1 MRSWL
6 LLFACNLMWALQF
19 TCIKLVQDQVGPM
32 FTVWGP
38 MTLAMLML
46 APLVLRKREAGPD
59 IPARKIAG
67 TYILLAALG
76 VVPAQVLMT
85 WGTRL
90 SLASNAA
97 VINLTLPVATALFAV
112 VFLHE
117 RMTPLRAASFGIAV
131 AGVLLC
137 STGDLRGLSF
147 AGKYLAG
154 NAMVFLATL
163 GSAFYNSYGK
173 KALEWHSPMR
183 MLFWTYVAVCLMM
196 APFVLAEER
205 SVFARIPDFNARTW
219 TGLALLTFFHNF
231 LSMVLFL
238 KALKDLDAIQAALS
252 NYLIT
257 FFGVPI
263 AAFSLGEKLSPSAVA
278 GGALVLAGTLLI
290 TVWEELRPR
299 ASRAG
304 SLPAAAPDS
313 RT

>member
-38 MTLAMLML
+38 MTLAMIML
-46 APLVLRKREAGPD
+46 APLVLGERETKKKERTAVVV
-59 IPARKIAG
+59 R
-67 TYILLAALG
+67 TYLLLAGAG

-112 VFLHE
+112 IFLRE
-117 RMTPLRAASFGIAV
+117 RMTAVRAASFVIAI
-131 AGVLLC
+131 AGVALC
-137 STGDLRGLSF
+137 SAGDLRALSF
-147 AGKYLAG
+147 ESKYLAG
-154 NAMVFLATL
+154 NALIFCATL

-183 MLFWTYVAVCLMM
+183 MLFWTYVAVCGMM
-196 APFVLAEER
+196 APFVLGAEWQ
-205 SVFARIPDFNARTW
+205 VFTRIPEFTARTW
-219 TGLALLTFFHNF
+219 IGLALLTFFHNF

-238 KALKDLDAIQAALS
+238 KALENLDAIQAALS

-263 AAFSLGEKLSPSAVA
+263 AALWLGEKVTASAA
-278 GGALVLAGTLLI
+278 LGGVLVLGSTLLI
-290 TVWEELRPR
+290 TVWEELRR
-299 ASRAG
+299 
-304 SLPAAAPDS
+304 PAADLPRPAE
-313 RT
+313 RG

>member
-6 LLFACNLMWALQF
+6 LLFACNLIWALQF
-19 TCIKLVQDQVGPM
+19 TCIKLVQDQVGPL

-46 APLVLRKREAGPD
+46 VPLVLRQREQPPKVPKR
-59 IPARKIAG
+59 RIAG
-67 TYILLAALG
+67 TYLLLAGAG

-112 VFLHE
+112 IFLREH
-117 RMTPLRAASFGIAV
+117 MTAIRAASFAIAV

-137 STGDLRGLSF
+137 SAGDLRGMSF
-147 AGKYLAG
+147 GGRYLAG
-154 NAMVFLATL
+154 NALIFCATL

-196 APFVLAEER
+196 APFVLTEEG
-205 SVFARIPDFNARTW
+205 SVFARIPHFTAQTW
-219 TGLALLTFFHNF
+219 AGMALLTFFHNF

-238 KALKDLDAIQAALS
+238 KALKQLDAIQAALS

-263 AAFSLGEKLSPSAVA
+263 AAIWLGEKMTPSAIL
-278 GGALVLAGTLLI
+278 GGVLVLGSTLLI
-290 TVWEELRPR
+290 TVWEELRGAWR
-299 ASRAG
+299 KNVSE
-304 SLPAAAPDS
+304 AADIV
-313 RT
+313 RG

>member
-6 LLFACNLMWALQF
+6 FLFCCNLMWALQF

-46 APLVLRKREAGPD
+46 IPFVLRDRPVRTGKSPWPAVRIYAMLAG
-59 IPARKIAG
+59 
-67 TYILLAALG
+67 LG
-76 VVPAQVLMT
+76 VFPAQVMMT

-112 VFLHE
+112 IFLRE
-117 RMTPLRAASFGIAV
+117 RMTPVRWASFAV
-131 AGVLLC
+131 ALAGVLLC
-137 STGDLRGLSF
+137 SGIDFRTLSF
-147 AGKYLAG
+147 GSSYLAG
-154 NAMVFLATL
+154 NALIFAATL

-173 KALEWHSPMR
+173 KALELHSPMR

-196 APFVLAEER
+196 APVVLAEEGV
-205 SVFARIPDFNARTW
+205 VFGRIPHFTAQTW

-238 KALKDLDAIQAALS
+238 TALKNLDAIQASLS

-263 AAFSLGEKLSPSAVA
+263 AAIWLHEKLGVSAIA
-278 GGALVLAGTLLI
+278 GGMLVLASTLLV
-290 TVWEELRPR
+290 TVWEELRPHR
-299 ASRAG
+299 R
-304 SLPAAAPDS
+304 PAAECPAASQP
-313 RT
+313 